1 MFSPYKNKF
10 KVLQINEITF
20 CKALSI
26 LYTNNCSTAPYGIT
40 TITLEVKMN
49 VNKQPFPT
57 VQLLRKPPFLDCSF
71 HISPTCTFYNLW
83 YHCCHAKSAVY
94 TLKCCGREW
103 DAGGSPLL
111 QEKDNTVKCWK
122 ENIHERAI
130 QNHGHWFGSLYLRL
144 MALLWEPLKKKKRNY
159 TWSLLC

>member
-1 MFSPYKNKF
+1 MSIMLQRFWDIEQTITLLMKVPILKLLTKRCFHPTKINLE
-10 KVLQINEITF
+10 VLQINEITF

-26 LYTNNCSTAPYGIT
+26 LYTNNCSTAPYSIT

-71 HISPTCTFYNLW
+71 HISPTCTFYNLC

-94 TLKCCGREW
+94 TLKCCMYVREGVGCW
-103 DAGGSPLL
+103 WISPAAGKRQHS
-111 QEKDNTVKCWK
+111 QV
-122 ENIHERAI
+122 
-130 QNHGHWFGSLYLRL
+130 
-144 MALLWEPLKKKKRNY
+144 LKRKY
-159 TWSLLC
+159 T